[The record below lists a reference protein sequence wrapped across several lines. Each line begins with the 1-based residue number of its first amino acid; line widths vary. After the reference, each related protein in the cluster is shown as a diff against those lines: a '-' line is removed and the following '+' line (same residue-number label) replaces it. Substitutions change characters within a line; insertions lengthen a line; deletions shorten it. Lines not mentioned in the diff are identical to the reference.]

1 MGFNK
6 VNRFHLSL
14 EMSYRRYYRV
24 LKGNLI
30 RSIFILFFMAWIG
43 QNALLSAQ
51 THTHVNE
58 ESSEALYWPHIQIG
72 EDAVPIVKCLT
83 PLVANHSA
91 DSLYEA
97 LGFTPTNIP
106 KLGVSSLAL
115 TDQQFISKSG
125 KFTIHYSTTGTDAV
139 PLADE
144 NSNSIPDYVEWVA
157 IAADS
162 SYSVQ
167 ILELGYP
174 DPIPMGS
181 RYDIYL
187 KDLSGYGAYGLTNTS
202 RFGLFPCGVNT
213 TRSCIYSENDFVGYP
228 PNTHPS
234 NQSRGALEVTI
245 AHEFKH
251 AIQYIQNEWSGETDD
266 WAEMDATLMEEV
278 VYDEVNDY
286 YNYIENFSS
295 DLFQR
300 AYQSLIPGSYE
311 DITFALYFHEQLGSE
326 FWPETWRFIEQDNQL
341 SFLDAVRSTLE
352 ERGLS
357 YSKTLSEAYAF
368 HYASGEFN
376 SPIDYGFNERYE
388 YPNPRIEGTIKDL
401 HFDDDGID
409 GDLTRLSSRYYEVAI
424 QTELGTFAQV
434 NLSADDANVLL
445 GVLIYEKTG
454 LVSFKALES
463 DGLIDNNTELPLGV
477 NWSNINKLG
486 LIITQTSS
494 NMNAYYKIQVTE
506 YSLGEDIVLSQN
518 YPNPAT
524 DYTQI
529 DVWVPLVSDLN
540 IELFDILGRKV
551 KTIYTGLSVAG
562 ENTFRFS
569 TSELS
574 SGIYVYRVSG
584 AGSIVS
590 QTMSIIR

>member
-1 MGFNK
+1 LGFNK

-51 THTHVNE
+51 THTKVNE

-83 PLVANHSA
+83 PLVANHST

-115 TDQQFISKSG
+115 TDQPFISESG

-139 PLADE
+139 PLADD
-144 NSNSIPDYVEWVA
+144 NSNSIPDYVEWAA

-162 SYSVQ
+162 SYNVQ

-174 DPIPMGS
+174 DPIPTGS
-181 RYDIYL
+181 SYDIYL

-213 TRSCIYSENDFVGYP
+213 TKSCIYSENDYVGYP

-311 DITFALYFHEQLGSE
+311 DITFALYFHEQLGPE
-326 FWPETWRFIEQDNQL
+326 FWPETWRLIEEDHQL
-341 SFLDAVRSTLE
+341 SFLDAVRSSLE

-357 YSKTLSEAYAF
+357 YTKTLSEAYAF

-424 QTELGTFAQV
+424 QSELGTFAQV
-434 NLSADDANVLL
+434 NLSADDANVIL

-454 LVSFKALES
+454 LVSFKVLES
-463 DGLIDNNTELPLGV
+463 NGFIDTSAELPLGV
-477 NWSNINKLG
+477 NWTNIDKLG

-494 NMNAYYKIQVTE
+494 NTNAYYKVQVTE

-518 YPNPAT
+518 YPNPASY
-524 DYTQI
+524 YTQI

-540 IELFDILGRKV
+540 IELFDILGRKI
-551 KTIYTGLSVAG
+551 KTIYAGLSVAG

-590 QTMSIIR
+590 QTMSVIR